1 VSVTDVIRVSNV
13 GINFASTRRRRLR
26 MQDFV
31 VRRATITP
39 PETFWALRHVSFHIR
54 QGEAVGLVGRNGSG
68 KSTLLRIIAGVLFPD
83 EGDVHVTGGVGAM
96 LELSAGFNP
105 ELSGRDNVYLLGSLH
120 GFSREQIDAKYR
132 RIVRWAE
139 LEGFMNTPLRHYS
152 SGMKSRL
159 GFSVV
164 TRLEEPIL
172 LVDEVMAVGDRQFR
186 RKSYRVMERLLTQGR
201 TVVMVSHNE
210 ADLRRFCER
219 GIYLKGGHKVAD
231 GPMAAVLEH
240 YHADTDADDDD
251 EEDDAP

>member
-1 VSVTDVIRVSNV
+1 MPDVISVSNV
-13 GINFASTRRRRLR
+13 GINFAMTRRRRLR
-26 MQDFV
+26 VQDFA
-31 VRRATITP
+31 VRRATLSAP
-39 PETFWALRHVSFHIR
+39 QTFWALRNVSFNVR
-54 QGEAVGLVGRNGSG
+54 PGEAVGLIGRNGSG
-68 KSTLLRIIAGVLFPD
+68 KSTLLRVIAGVLLPD
-83 EGDVHVTGGVGAM
+83 EGNVSVNGGIGAM

-105 ELSGRDNVYLLGSLH
+105 DLTGRDNVYLLGSLH
-120 GFSREQIDAKYR
+120 GFTREQIDAKYN

-186 RKSYRVMERLLTQGR
+186 RKSYRVMEYLLTQGR

-210 ADLRRFCER
+210 GDLRRFCER
-219 GIYLKGGHKVAD
+219 GIYLKNGRKVAD
-231 GPMAAVLEH
+231 GPMDEVLEE
-240 YHADTDADDDD
+240 YRVDTDTDDHN
-251 EEDDAP
+251 EDDTP